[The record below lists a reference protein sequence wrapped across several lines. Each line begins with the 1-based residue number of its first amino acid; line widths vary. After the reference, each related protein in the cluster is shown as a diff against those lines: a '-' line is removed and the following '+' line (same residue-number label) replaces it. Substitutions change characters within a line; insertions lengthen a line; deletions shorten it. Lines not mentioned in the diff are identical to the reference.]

1 MIQAGCCY
9 HGPVPYTQVIQ
20 FLHFKIFCLLL
31 KINLLIAYFV
41 LFTLEFISFHG
52 ISLSSPFP
60 VPNVFLSEFPHSSY
74 CNPLPVL
81 LLLFDC
87 PSVFSWLSW
96 HLFIFKF
103 SSYFSLHLSL
113 FLMFLLLVTRILDS
127 FTSYRQKQG
136 FVNQKQECQTHF
148 TSHATYSTLCS

>member
-1 MIQAGCCY
+1 MSQAGCCY

-60 VPNVFLSEFPHSSY
+60 VPNVFLSEFPRSSY

-87 PSVFSWLSW
+87 PSVFSWLS
-96 HLFIFKF
+96 
-103 SSYFSLHLSL
+103 
-113 FLMFLLLVTRILDS
+113 
-127 FTSYRQKQG
+127 
-136 FVNQKQECQTHF
+136 
-148 TSHATYSTLCS
+148 